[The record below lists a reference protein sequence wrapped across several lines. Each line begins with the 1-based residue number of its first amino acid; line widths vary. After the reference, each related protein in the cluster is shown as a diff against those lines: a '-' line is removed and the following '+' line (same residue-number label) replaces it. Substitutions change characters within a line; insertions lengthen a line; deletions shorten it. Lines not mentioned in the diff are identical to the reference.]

1 MTKILAVGIGPLLA
15 PGVTKVGGQ
24 CLRTWHLIQPLL
36 SAGHNIRLF
45 TIPIPDKDTDIL
57 TLPVTEEKTYNDFS
71 YIQINRHS
79 IEEILR
85 ILYAEVAEFSPDAL
99 LGINTFPASALAML
113 ETNIPLWADL
123 NGYAMAEGQTK
134 CRLYQN
140 DGELEIFW
148 RQELSIVRRADKF
161 SVVSQPQKYALLGEL
176 ALAGRL
182 NRFTF
187 DYEFAHWLPN
197 AVNEIYLKLPD
208 TNQRYLR
215 GKLVPAEAFIV
226 LWSGGF
232 NTWTDIDF
240 LYQALSMA
248 MQANPRIHLVVAGGM
263 VDGHDERTYPRFQQL
278 VAESPFKDRFHL
290 CGWIPAEQT
299 SYFFIESDLGIN
311 IDTINY
317 ETIFGARNRLTNMLA
332 MGLPV
337 LTTLGTEISHIIAA
351 EKIGFTVPIGDL
363 QGFASTIIEAAE
375 NRARLKEIGE
385 QARAYA
391 LKNFSYSAT
400 TRDLQQW
407 MAKPASAP
415 DNQEKYRNQRQ
426 ELNEVEK
433 RIGIILGDRWRDW
446 EQASYELD
454 RLRSKKLFKLYKF
467 FKRLLG
473 KK

>member
-24 CLRTWHLIQPLL
+24 CLRTWHLVHPLL

-45 TIPIPDKDTDIL
+45 TIPIPDRDTDIL
-57 TLPVTEEKTYNDFS
+57 TLPVIEEKTYKDFT
-71 YIQINRHS
+71 YTQINRHS
-79 IEEILR
+79 FEELSR

-99 LGINTFPASALAML
+99 LGINTFPASVLALL
-113 ETNIPLWADL
+113 DTNIPFWADL

-140 DGELEIFW
+140 DAELEIFW

-161 SVVSQPQKYALLGEL
+161 SVVSQPQKFALLGEL

-187 DYEFAHWLPN
+187 DYEFVHWIPN
-197 AVNEIYLKLPD
+197 AVNEMYLNLPD
-208 TNQRYLR
+208 TNRRFLR
-215 GKLVPAEAFIV
+215 GKLVPPEAFIV

-232 NTWTDIDF
+232 NTWTDVDF
-240 LYQALSMA
+240 LYQALSKA

-278 VAESPFKDRFHL
+278 VAESPFKERFHL

-299 SYFFIESDLGIN
+299 PYFFIESDLGIN

-337 LTTLGTEISHIIAA
+337 LTTLGTEISHII
-351 EKIGFTVPIGDL
+351 ETERLGFTLPIGDL
-363 QGFASTIIEAAE
+363 QEFVTTIIKAE
-375 NRARLKEIGE
+375 QNRTQLKEIG
-385 QARAYA
+385 ARARA
-391 LKNFSYSAT
+391 CL
-400 TRDLQQW
+400 
-407 MAKPASAP
+407 
-415 DNQEKYRNQRQ
+415 
-426 ELNEVEK
+426 
-433 RIGIILGDRWRDW
+433 
-446 EQASYELD
+446 
-454 RLRSKKLFKLYKF
+454 LYTSDAADE
-467 FKRLLG
+467 R
-473 KK
+473 